1 MKDLTLLVWLTQL
14 GMSVAVP
21 LAMFVM
27 LGVWLHN
34 DLGWGSWT
42 IWAGLFIGLCCAITG
57 FRDSLKAMDR
67 ISSNKK
73 KNPPPVSFNEH
84 R

>member
-34 DLGWGSWT
+34 DCGWGNWT
-42 IWAGLFIGLCCAITG
+42 IWAGLIIGLCCAITG

-67 ISSNKK
+67 ISGSKK
-73 KNPPPVSFNEH
+73 KDPPPVSFNKH
-84 R
+84 S